1 MQIRFNLYSSTHASR
16 TRSDVAFKIL
26 EEHSGRVRSPTR
38 TFATHDHVVS
48 TEGEQRAPVL
58 TKHLGN
64 INALR
69 ENTDRHNIRLF
80 DLNSAEQGIVHVIGP
95 ELGITLPGMTFVCGD
110 SHTCTVEDWAVLVG
124 E

>member
-1 MQIRFNLYSSTHASR
+1 MKALGPRLLFDKIWDAHRVERLSADYDLIYIARHMLHELG
-16 TRSDVAFKIL
+16 SDVAFKIL

-69 ENTDRHNIRLF
+69 ENTDRHQY
-80 DLNSAEQGIVHVIGP
+80 S
-95 ELGITLPGMTFVCGD
+95 TF
-110 SHTCTVEDWAVLVG
+110 
-124 E
+124 